1 MIKIPKQIAQTMRV
15 AGLAGLLGTAGYFA
29 YVGHTVGELKNTPAY
44 QAARRIDE
52 LSEGIMEREAA
63 IDDCLN
69 AHPQEPDACL
79 STVTD
84 YFEYA
89 EQANAERA
97 QLESFPGYQAAAEE
111 MEQWHGQLP
120 WFGAGFLCFFTSLW
134 VGNEAYSNR
143 KAEEAAQQE
152 KAGGLTINQ

>member
-1 MIKIPKQIAQTMRV
+1 MNISKRAAKRMATV
-15 AGLAGLLGTAGYFA
+15 GLLGFAGVLAYDIHLGLKAAAIATAPPYRA
-29 YVGHTVGELKNTPAY
+29 AERIYELGEET
-44 QAARRIDE
+44 AARE
-52 LSEGIMEREAA
+52 EA

-120 WFGAGFLCFFTSLW
+120 WFGAGFLCFFTSL
-134 VGNEAYSNR
+134 
-143 KAEEAAQQE
+143 
-152 KAGGLTINQ
+152 

>member
-1 MIKIPKQIAQTMRV
+1 M
-15 AGLAGLLGTAGYFA
+15 GLLGFAGVLAYDIHLGLKAAAIATAPPYRA
-29 YVGHTVGELKNTPAY
+29 AERIYELGEET
-44 QAARRIDE
+44 AARE
-52 LSEGIMEREAA
+52 EA

-69 AHPQEPDACL
+69 AHPQEPDTCL

-84 YFEYA
+84 YFEYT

-97 QLESFPGYQAAAEE
+97 QLQESFPGYQEAFEE
-111 MEQWHGQLP
+111 VSYITKQALELGVINLP
-120 WFGAGFLCFFTSLW
+120 FSFLICFGW
-134 VGNEAYSNR
+134 VAYSNR